1 LKEDGGKHEAM
12 ERTTTQPTQQVERRA
27 RATMTEREFA
37 KAVGLSV
44 TTLWALR
51 RAGKLPHFKVGR
63 RILYCQDHVR
73 EFLASIEQNPKA
85 A

>member
-1 LKEDGGKHEAM
+1 M
-12 ERTTTQPTQQVERRA
+12 ETTAPKQVDRRA

-44 TTLWALR
+44 TTLWAMR
-51 RAGKLPHFKVGR
+51 KAGKLPHFKVGR
-63 RILYCQDHVR
+63 RILYSQEHVR
-73 EFLASIEQNPKA
+73 EFLASVEQNKRA